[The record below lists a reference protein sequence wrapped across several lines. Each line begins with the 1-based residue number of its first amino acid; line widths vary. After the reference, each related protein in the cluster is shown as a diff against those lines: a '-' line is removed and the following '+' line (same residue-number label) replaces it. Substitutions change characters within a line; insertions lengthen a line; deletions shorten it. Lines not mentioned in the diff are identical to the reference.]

1 MFEMML
7 MGGVPSKIQYPDSG
21 PGPKTLL
28 FGDESLGY
36 FGEVTSD
43 IFLTIPELQSQ
54 LNFYAGGSI
63 PDPNVSW
70 AKVFSEGKI
79 LYIPKRAIVNSIP
92 WNTLYNAGLVYGVD
106 GVGFSPTATPTNQ
119 LRTVTVA
126 NRQFKVRLLKGAT
139 TDTGPYLSWSSP
151 TVQSA
156 EWPKLAVAMIT
167 QASGDAGAP
176 KWNIYTNTTTLFT
189 GNTDV
194 YTQNSVSNARRLTL
208 SFNSASQDLPTA
220 TKHWFPTLELIPLE

>member
-36 FGEVTSD
+36 FGEVTSAA
-43 IFLTIPELQSQ
+43 FLTVPEIQRQ
-54 LNFYAGGSI
+54 LNFYPGGGT

-70 AKVFSEGKI
+70 VKVFSDSKV
-79 LYIPKRAIVNSIP
+79 LYIPKRAIVNNIT
-92 WNTLYNAGLVYGVD
+92 WNTLYNAGLVYGID
-106 GVGFSPTATPTNQ
+106 GVGSNPTTTPTNQ
-119 LRTVTVA
+119 LRTVTA
-126 NRQFKVRLLKGAT
+126 DGRQFKVRLLKGAT
-139 TDTGPYLSWSSP
+139 TENGPYLSWSSP

-167 QASGDAGAP
+167 HASGDAGAP

-208 SFNSASQDLPTA
+208 SFNSASEDLPTA